1 MNILLTG
8 GTGFVGKQVSK
19 QCNVKTQV
27 VRVEEKFNYSSVYKI
42 DKLNS
47 DTNWQGAFN
56 GIDTIIHLAG
66 LAHSNSFTEHDYQSI
81 NVEGTFH
88 LASEAAKS
96 GVNRFVFVS
105 SIGVNG
111 TETHKAPFSIDCSP
125 LPHNSYARSKYDAEI
140 GLKKIADQTGMELVI
155 IRPTLVYGP
164 NAPGNFGSLTRL
176 VSKMPC
182 LPFGLTNNRRDFI
195 SVQNLANLLVTCAE
209 HPNAGGNVFL
219 ASESE
224 TVSIKEFTNAIAK
237 GLSRNLFQLPVP
249 VGLMRFAGKLL
260 FKSAMVEQL
269 VSNLEVDSSNLKEI
283 LDWVPPYTME
293 ESMAFLKQ
301 EK

>member
-27 VRVEEKFNYSSVYKI
+27 VRIGKKFNCSSVYKI
-42 DKLNS
+42 DKLDAETS
-47 DTNWQGAFN
+47 WQGAFN
-56 GIDTIIHLAG
+56 KIDTIIHLAG
-66 LAHSNSFTEHDYQSI
+66 LAHSHSFTEHDYQSV
-81 NVEGTFH
+81 NVEGTLH
-88 LASEAAKS
+88 LANEAAKS

-111 TETHKAPFSIDCSP
+111 TETHIAPFSIDCSP

-155 IRPTLVYGP
+155 IRPTLVYGS

-195 SVQNLANLLVTCAE
+195 SVQNLADLLVTCAK
-209 HPNAGGNVFL
+209 HPNAGGHVFL

-237 GLSRNLFQLPVP
+237 GLGRSLFQLPVP
-249 VGLMRFAGKLL
+249 VGLMRFTGKLL
-260 FKSAMVEQL
+260 FKSSMVEQL
-269 VSNLEVDSSNLKEI
+269 VSNLEVDSSNLKET